1 MTDRKLLTD
10 LPHALS
16 NSEYRN
22 PGYRQLYEAARSA
35 RIPVE
40 KNAQGRWTFS
50 PADLPAIADA
60 MGLTAQS
67 HAA

>member
-1 MTDRKLLTD
+1 MAERQLLTQ

-16 NSEYRN
+16 EAEYRN

-35 RIPVE
+35 RIPVA
-40 KNAQGRWTFS
+40 KDGQGRWTFA
-50 PADLPAIADA
+50 PADLPAIAA
-60 MGLTAQS
+60 TLGLAQN